1 MSDMTP
7 EQEHK
12 SGEAE
17 GQRSITV
24 DPHLPSPS
32 APGYPVDAR
41 RNILAFSTDLATAM
55 AGLSFVPATIVLVGL
70 ASRFTEN
77 KALLGI
83 VAMIGSVSW
92 FLPQIVSARIVHG
105 KKHQKPYMVIPLVLG
120 RNAYLFMA
128 IWLFVTQARDPF
140 LTLWVLIACIA
151 ILFGTDSLA
160 SVAWFDILSRVLS
173 PRARGR
179 SLATGSFIGLI
190 AGIGSGLIVERV
202 LSPGGLPFPTN
213 YAVIFL
219 CAWACFQASSTAIV
233 CIKETPMSDHEHAQ
247 TADSN
252 FIKNLLYAVRT
263 DKIMQR
269 LIMARVFTGIETM
282 AAAFYVVFIRER
294 MGLDDSILGVFSVAS
309 VIGGIA
315 GTVLFGWLGDRRG
328 ARGVIQF
335 SVAIQV
341 IAPTLAF
348 AIAAVP
354 LITNAAPQIAIIFFI
369 VVIAING
376 AVGQA
381 GLLGFQ
387 GYPLDIAPERH
398 RAMYVGVLNSVSGV
412 VSLTPVLGGILLDV
426 LTHSASVDTAYSIV
440 FGIAVI
446 CVFAGLVISFGLPRP
461 QRT

>member
-7 EQEHK
+7 AQHP
-12 SGEAE
+12 SQAAAV
-17 GQRSITV
+17 ITE
-24 DPHLPSPS
+24 DPATHF
-32 APGYPVDAR
+32 PVDAR

-105 KKHQKPYMVIPLVLG
+105 KKHQKPYMVIPLILG
-120 RNAYLFMA
+120 RNSYLFMA
-128 IWLFVTQARDPF
+128 IWLFVTQARDSL
-140 LTLWVLIACIA
+140 LTLWILIACIA
-151 ILFGTDSLA
+151 ILFITDSLA

-179 SLATGSFIGLI
+179 SLATGSFVGLI
-190 AGIGSGLIVERV
+190 AGIGSGLIVERL
-202 LSPGGLPFPTN
+202 LSPGGLSFPTN

-219 CAWACFQASSTAIV
+219 CAWVCFQSSSIAIM
-233 CIKETPMSDHEHAQ
+233 CIRETPMSDHEHAQ

-252 FIKNLLYAVRT
+252 FIKNLLVAVRT
-263 DKIMQR
+263 DRIMQR

-294 MGLDDSILGVFSVAS
+294 MGVNDSILGIFSIAS
-309 VIGGIA
+309 VVGGIL
-315 GTVLFGWLGDRRG
+315 GTMVFGWLGDRRG
-328 ARGVIQF
+328 SRRVIQF
-335 SVAIQV
+335 SVALQV

-348 AIAAVP
+348 AVAAIPV
-354 LITNAAPQIAIIFFI
+354 ITDAAPEIAVGCFI
-369 VVIAING
+369 VVIGING

-412 VSLTPVLGGILLDV
+412 VSLTPLLGGILLEW
-426 LTHSASVDTAYSIV
+426 LTRSISSETAYSIV
-440 FGIAVI
+440 FGIAAL
-446 CVFAGLVISFGLPRP
+446 CVFVGLIVSFGLPKP
-461 QRT
+461 HLS